1 MTAPL
6 DFAMLPPEVNSA
18 RMYSGA
24 GSGPMLAAAS
34 AWHGL
39 AVELR
44 LTATGYSSVLSDL
57 TGQAWHGPSSATMTA
72 AVAPYVAWLSTTATQ
87 AEADSRHRPRQPSAA
102 YEAAFAA
109 MVPPPVIAANR
120 TQLMVLVATN
130 FLGQNTAAIAATEA
144 QYTEMWAQD
153 AAAMYGYAG
162 SSAAASQL
170 TSFTQPE
177 QVASATG
184 PTAQAA
190 AVTEAAAACKAAP
203 GRARWRR
210 WCRRFPGALQSLA
223 SPASSG
229 SGLSGILDGFNIF
242 APGSGSSTTGL
253 SGVLDVISG
262 ANGSAFGGLP
272 EFPSLQQRL
281 CLRVLHAGPVPGQ
294 HVRLHG
300 PGGKRCGRCGPGTYR
315 AWSPVRRPTRWK
327 APLGSSGGRLGD
339 SVGLGRARAL
349 IGPLSVPPT
358 WATPA
363 PLHSP
368 LSSTLGPAPL
378 VAPPPGLAAS
388 TPPVP
393 LANMAAQGEGR
404 AVPQYGFRPSFVAR
418 PPAAG

>member
-39 AVELR
+39 AAELR
-44 LTATGYSSVLSDL
+44 LTATGYSSVLSEL

-87 AEADSRHRPRQPSAA
+87 AEQTAAQAEAAVAA

-109 MVPPPVIAANR
+109 TVPPPVIAANR
-120 TQLMVLVATN
+120 TQLMVLIATN
-130 FLGQNTAAIAATEA
+130 FFGQNTAAIAATEA
-144 QYTEMWAQD
+144 QYMEMWAQD

-177 QVASATG
+177 QVASAAG
-184 PTAQAA
+184 STAQAA
-190 AVTEAAAACKAAP
+190 AVTEAAATQA
-203 GRARWRR
+203 GTGQSTLSQLLSTL
-210 WCRRFPGALQSLA
+210 PGALQSLA

-229 SGLSGILDGFNIF
+229 SGLSGILDGFDIF

-253 SGVLDVISG
+253 SGMLNVFSG
-262 ANGSAFGGLP
+262 ANGSAFGDFLNSQVFNSVFASGFYMPARYLGNTSDFMGL
-272 EFPSLQQRL
+272 
-281 CLRVLHAGPVPGQ
+281 AGKGADAAGDVPGPAANA
-294 HVRLHG
+294 LE
-300 PGGKRCGRCGPGTYR
+300 
-315 AWSPVRRPTRWK
+315 S
-327 APLGSSGGRLGD
+327 PLGSVGALGD
-339 SVGLGRARAL
+339 SAGLGRAGL
-349 IGPLSVPPT
+349 VGPLSVPPS

-368 LSSTLGPAPL
+368 LSATLGAAPL
-378 VAPPPGLAAS
+378 ETPSPAVAAS